1 MKNIFNITKEKPL
14 IKFRGYTYIG
24 AHNSYEGINYYI
36 RKYDNHNNYEFMEAK
51 IEGTNG
57 LFKKFM
63 LASGTSIK
71 ILDSFMFSYLK
82 HRKDK
87 DFESLLENGFVKKS
101 IEENNFNADLC
112 KMYTNK
118 VPKEIENSSYY
129 KDAIKD
135 GFKVLYVMNNESK
148 DRKYGTIYL
157 TMVKELNQKLLDQ
170 DLSYVIFKNTEFVVK
185 PSFVQG
191 KSKEKYTMFELPS
204 LNITTSILK

>member
-1 MKNIFNITKEKPL
+1 
-14 IKFRGYTYIG
+14 
-24 AHNSYEGINYYI
+24 
-36 RKYDNHNNYEFMEAK
+36 
-51 IEGTNG
+51 
-57 LFKKFM
+57 
-63 LASGTSIK
+63 
-71 ILDSFMFSYLK
+71 
-82 HRKDK
+82 
-87 DFESLLENGFVKKS
+87 
-101 IEENNFNADLC
+101 
-112 KMYTNK
+112 MYTNK

-129 KDAIKD
+129 KDAIKN

-185 PSFVQG
+185 PSFVEG